1 MNTNAFV
8 TFSSI
13 LLVVVYLLVWRYDP
27 DHEDNMAKFIP
38 DNALIF
44 FEQRNAPDAIDTF
57 KKSQLGKNFTA
68 IDFRKAGNKINLSE
82 EFIDTIE
89 TIQHNYSRPFEDD
102 LIDELLGRRF
112 AFALFWPQNDF
123 DFHDIETFFK
133 DNSVI
138 LAKPR
143 HSADLLKFLAEHY
156 STITDGFSY
165 QIHQYGNH
173 QISRMST
180 PEGTVS
186 LSVIEGLLLFSFNEK
201 RLKTSIDTYDK
212 EIKSLHDTVSFRKAR
227 QKFKRPERFIYLP
240 VDTIRKFAAEA
251 MVHLDPNM
259 ANLVESQIEN
269 TMGFTGLSYAAWPG
283 KNLVEDKLILS
294 YEKSIINSASLQH
307 LQTEPVTTSMLELT
321 TGDPLVYYWS
331 NAIDLR
337 HLYTFLVPDDDQN
350 SHVYNYFKRLEE
362 LSGISTEEILSVLG
376 QEVSLVVEKN
386 DEENFIPVPLGVLLF
401 KIDPHVDVAAM
412 ANNIVNAFGLPVVEK
427 LYNSVTYLYWVA
439 SPQDG
444 LQPLCGYWSNYL
456 FVGNSALFL
465 ERVIDGFNND
475 TSLLKNPKVKAID
488 PGITEKNNS
497 ITYFNNVEI
506 IELTQRLLSALGTIV
521 SLEDKT
527 KAQQAH
533 IILNEVVNPLL
544 NGIKEYERSCT
555 RSYFAPGMVVIE
567 SKSSIAKKE
576 NRKEAR

>member
-1 MNTNAFV
+1 MISEKPV
-8 TFSSI
+8 TKS
-13 LLVVVYLLVWRYDP
+13 
-27 DHEDNMAKFIP
+27 
-38 DNALIF
+38 
-44 FEQRNAPDAIDTF
+44 TF
-57 KKSQLGKNFTA
+57 
-68 IDFRKAGNKINLSE
+68 SE

-89 TIQHNYSRPFEDD
+89 TVQHNYFRPFEDD
-102 LIDELLGRRF
+102 IIDELLGRRF
-112 AFALFWPQNDF
+112 AFALFWPQDGF
-123 DFHDIETFFK
+123 DFQDIQTFFK
-133 DNSVI
+133 ENSVI

-156 STITDGFSY
+156 STLTDDFSY

-173 QISRMST
+173 HISRMST
-180 PEGTVS
+180 PEGIVS

-227 QKFKRPERFIYLP
+227 QKFKRPERFIFLP
-240 VDTIRKFAAEA
+240 VDTIRKCAAEA
-251 MVHLDPNM
+251 VVYLDPSM

-269 TMGFTGLSYAAWPG
+269 TIGFTGLSYAAWPG

-294 YEKSIINSASLQH
+294 YEKSKINSASLQH
-307 LQTEPVTTSMLELT
+307 LQTEPVTTSMLDFT
-321 TGDPLVYYWS
+321 TGDPLAYYWS
-331 NAIDLR
+331 NAIDLG
-337 HLYTFLVPDDDQN
+337 HLYTYLVSDNDQN
-350 SHVYNYFKRLEE
+350 NHVYNYFKRLED
-362 LSGISTEEILSVLG
+362 LSGLSTEQMLSLLG

-401 KIDPHVDVAAM
+401 KIDPKVDVAAM

-456 FVGNSALFL
+456 FIGNSAGFL

-506 IELTQRLLSALGTIV
+506 IELTQRMLSALGTIV

-544 NGIKEYERSCT
+544 NVIKEYEKSCT
-555 RSYFAPGMVVIE
+555 RSYFAPGMVIIE
-567 SKSSIAKKE
+567 SKSSIAKKD
-576 NRKEAR
+576 NRKEAK